1 MDAFYILRINKFN
14 TASQS
19 YVNTQ
24 QTAMEGIYDDCPTIT
39 FEQIHNLTISNKTLI
54 KYDLTTEKSVRQKGR
69 ALGSNTT
76 FEQFISIN
84 ESCFYYYKHLNII
97 ILHCSKDVFNQF
109 YKAFKDHY
117 DFEFKKVS
125 VDFDYII
132 TNQRLL
138 GIEGIWL
145 GKIDDINISSLLL
158 LGNNVEDSM
167 KYRELRAEGA
177 EISNITMIY
186 DFDNQQKKVMITKDG
201 GVVFYTKEIE
211 TNALLIIEHI
221 YETLMS

>member
-14 TASQS
+14 TASPS

-24 QTAMEGIYDDCPTIT
+24 QTAMDGVYDDCPTIS
-39 FEQIHNLTISNKTLI
+39 FERINTITISDKTLV
-54 KYDLTTEKSVRQKGR
+54 KYDLITEKSVKQKGR

-76 FEQFISIN
+76 FEQFILIN
-84 ESCFYYYKHLNII
+84 ESCFYYYEKLNII
-97 ILHCSKDVFNQF
+97 ILHCSKDAFNQF
-109 YKAFKDHY
+109 YKAFKEHY
-117 DFEFKKVS
+117 EFEFKKAT

-132 TNQRLL
+132 SNQKLL

-145 GKIDDINISSLLL
+145 GKIDDININSLLL
-158 LGNNVEDSM
+158 LGNNVEDSS

-186 DFDNQQKKVMITKDG
+186 DFNSKQKKVMITKDG
-201 GVVFYTKEIE
+201 GVVFYTKEDE
-211 TNALLIIEHI
+211 SNALLIIENI